1 MPATATTKPLIFI
14 LFFLLSL
21 ANFTLFAE
29 VQVSAETLKQLPP
42 YPNEYQDWSYTE
54 RVQWLQQQLNNTTT
68 AVGRYQL
75 ESELAFQHFGNYAN
89 AEVKQLCLDNPAQQ
103 FDLDYR
109 YICAVTAETPYQENI
124 RQLIQLHDEAISA
137 KNFNLATQ
145 ALSTVAWQQ
154 SSQGDIAS
162 AFRSYE
168 LALSLAE
175 QASPET
181 LNDVMLN
188 TAALYVMHGDKDY
201 VQKGVQLQLSAI
213 HRLETLKQ
221 EVPAA
226 VDYANEMIALTQ
238 HNVGVAYTLHLR
250 DYAKAIL
257 WLSKIA
263 PTNKGLR
270 RSALVFSALSAAELQ
285 QNTQAKEWLAAARLA
300 PVSTEI
306 NTDYLDCYLQLV
318 ELKLQGKAEL
328 TLCRQLEL
336 ETPLEVRQDIYKRMA
351 LLSNA
356 DWRLTGLE
364 KFHQLFLTTL
374 EPQLKQSS
382 TQAASHAELSR
393 LQLESQLNSELLA
406 KEQFLKQ
413 AEQEKRQSQTLLTA
427 AGAVI
432 LLLVMLVIT
441 IQLRQN
447 RNLARQY
454 QSLSVLDGLTGLNN
468 RRYFEQ
474 NIERE
479 LNFVRRS
486 QQDGTGHNI
495 AFYLFD
501 IDHFKKINDTH
512 GHDAGDEVLI
522 EFSKRIKA
530 AIRETDMLI
539 RWGGEEFMLVARLEK
554 NMDQHH
560 LAERIRT
567 VISQQQFKV
576 STQIS
581 LPVTCTIGVVVYPHS
596 TGEVVNINWHSLVQL
611 ADAALYL
618 GKKKQRN
625 CWVSVDNIVELSAL
639 GSILLQDL
647 ELSQQ
652 NRQIILSSQF
662 DAGQTPVA

>member
-1 MPATATTKPLIFI
+1 MLATTTNKPLILI
-14 LFFLLSL
+14 LIVLLNL
-21 ANFTLFAE
+21 VTFTSSA
-29 VQVSAETLKQLPP
+29 QQQISAETLKQLPP
-42 YPNEYQDWSYTE
+42 YPNEYQRWSYAE
-54 RVQWLQQQLNNTTT
+54 RVQWLQQQLNESNT
-68 AVGRYQL
+68 AAGRYQL
-75 ESELAFQHFGNYAN
+75 QTELAFQHFGNYAN
-89 AEVKQLCLDNPAQQ
+89 AKVKQLCLANPAQQ

-109 YICAVTAETPYQENI
+109 YICAVTAQVPYQENI
-124 RQLIQLHDEAISA
+124 RQLIQLHDEAIHA

-145 ALSTVAWQQ
+145 ALSTVAWKQ

-175 QASPET
+175 QASPEA

-201 VQKGVQLQLSAI
+201 VQKGVQLQLAAI
-213 HRLETLKQ
+213 NRLETLKQ
-221 EVPAA
+221 EIPAA

-263 PTNKGLR
+263 PTNKELR

-285 QNTQAKEWLAAARLA
+285 QYEQARAWLAAAKSA

-318 ELKLQGKAEL
+318 ELKLQDKGEL
-328 TLCRQLEL
+328 TLCRQLDPQ
-336 ETPLEVRQDIYKRMA
+336 TPLEVRQDIYKRMA

-356 DWRLTGLE
+356 EWRLLGLE

-406 KEQFLKQ
+406 KEQSLKQ

-447 RNLARQY
+447 RKLARQY

-501 IDHFKKINDTH
+501 IDHFKKINDNH

-522 EFSKRIKA
+522 EFSRRIKA

-554 NMDQHH
+554 NMDQHQI
-560 LAERIRT
+560 AERIRT
-567 VISQQQFKV
+567 VIAQQAFKV
-576 STQIS
+576 SAQTL
-581 LPVTCTIGVVVYPHS
+581 LPVTCTIGVVVYPHC
-596 TGEVVNINWHSLVQL
+596 TDEVVNINWHSLVQL

-625 CWVSVDNIVELSAL
+625 CWVSVDNILELSAL
-639 GSILLQDL
+639 DSLLQQDL

-662 DAGQTPVA
+662 AAGQTPAA

>member
-1 MPATATTKPLIFI
+1 
-14 LFFLLSL
+14 
-21 ANFTLFAE
+21 
-29 VQVSAETLKQLPP
+29 
-42 YPNEYQDWSYTE
+42 
-54 RVQWLQQQLNNTTT
+54 
-68 AVGRYQL
+68 
-75 ESELAFQHFGNYAN
+75 
-89 AEVKQLCLDNPAQQ
+89 
-103 FDLDYR
+103 
-109 YICAVTAETPYQENI
+109 
-124 RQLIQLHDEAISA
+124 
-137 KNFNLATQ
+137 
-145 ALSTVAWQQ
+145 
-154 SSQGDIAS
+154 
-162 AFRSYE
+162 
-168 LALSLAE
+168 
-175 QASPET
+175 
-181 LNDVMLN
+181 
-188 TAALYVMHGDKDY
+188 
-201 VQKGVQLQLSAI
+201 
-213 HRLETLKQ
+213 
-221 EVPAA
+221 
-226 VDYANEMIALTQ
+226 
-238 HNVGVAYTLHLR
+238 
-250 DYAKAIL
+250 
-257 WLSKIA
+257 
-263 PTNKGLR
+263 
-270 RSALVFSALSAAELQ
+270 
-285 QNTQAKEWLAAARLA
+285 
-300 PVSTEI
+300 
-306 NTDYLDCYLQLV
+306 
-318 ELKLQGKAEL
+318 
-328 TLCRQLEL
+328 
-336 ETPLEVRQDIYKRMA
+336 
-351 LLSNA
+351 
-356 DWRLTGLE
+356 
-364 KFHQLFLTTL
+364 
-374 EPQLKQSS
+374 
-382 TQAASHAELSR
+382 
-393 LQLESQLNSELLA
+393 
-406 KEQFLKQ
+406 
-413 AEQEKRQSQTLLTA
+413 
-427 AGAVI
+427 
-432 LLLVMLVIT
+432 LLVMLVIT

-560 LAERIRT
+560 IAERIRT

-576 STQIS
+576 STHMS
-581 LPVTCTIGVVVYPHS
+581 LPVTCTIGVVVYPHGS
-596 TGEVVNINWHSLVQL
+596 GEVVNINWHSLVQL

>member
-1 MPATATTKPLIFI
+1 MLANPTTKPLIFI
-14 LFFLLSL
+14 LFFLLVLTS
-21 ANFTLFAE
+21 FTLSAQE
-29 VQVSAETLKQLPP
+29 QISAEKLKQLPA
-42 YPNEYQDWSYTE
+42 YPDEYHHWSYAE
-54 RVQWLQQQLNNTTT
+54 RVQWLQQQVNGATS
-68 AVGRYQL
+68 AVSRYQL
-75 ESELAFQHFGNYAN
+75 QSELAFQHFGNYAN
-89 AEVKQLCLDNPAQQ
+89 AEVKQLCQANPAQP

-109 YICAVTAETPYQENI
+109 YICAVTAEAPYQENI
-124 RQLIQLHDEAISA
+124 RQLIQLHDDAIRA
-137 KNFNLATQ
+137 KNINLATQ
-145 ALSTVAWQQ
+145 ALSTVAWKQ

-168 LALSLAE
+168 LALSLAQ

-188 TAALYVMHGDKDY
+188 TAALYVMHGDTDY

-213 HRLETLKQ
+213 SRLEKLKL

-226 VDYANEMIALTQ
+226 LDYANEMIALTQ

-250 DYAKAIL
+250 DYAQAIL
-257 WLSKIA
+257 WLQKIA
-263 PTNKGLR
+263 PTNKELH

-285 QNTQAKEWLAAARLA
+285 QNQQAEEWVAAARLA

-318 ELKLQGKAEL
+318 ELKLHGKAEL
-328 TLCRQLEL
+328 TQCQQLEAQ
-336 ETPLEVRQDIYKRMA
+336 TPLEVRQDIYKRMA
-351 LLSNA
+351 SLSNT
-356 DWRLTGLE
+356 DWRLLGLE
-364 KFHQLFLTTL
+364 KFHQLFLATL

-382 TQAASHAELSR
+382 TQAASHAELRR
-393 LQLESQLNSELLA
+393 LQLESQLKSDLLT
-406 KEQFLKQ
+406 KEQSLKQ
-413 AEQEKRQSQTLLTA
+413 AEQDKRQSQTLLTA
-427 AGAVI
+427 AAAVI

-447 RNLARQY
+447 RKLARQY
-454 QSLSVLDGLTGLNN
+454 ESLSVLDGLTGLNN
-468 RRYFEQ
+468 RRYFEH

-501 IDHFKKINDTH
+501 IDHFKKINDNH

-522 EFSKRIKA
+522 EFSRRIKA

-560 LAERIRT
+560 IAERIRT
-567 VISQQQFKV
+567 VISQQEFKV
-576 STQIS
+576 STKIS
-581 LPVTCTIGVVVYPHS
+581 LPVTCTIGVVVYPHNAL
-596 TGEVVNINWHSLVQL
+596 EVINMYWHSLVQL

-625 CWVSVDNIVELSAL
+625 CWVSVDNILELSVL
-639 GSILLQDL
+639 DSILQQDL
-647 ELSQQ
+647 ELSQHK
-652 NRQIILSSQF
+652 RQIILSCQF
-662 DAGQTPVA
+662 NSGKTTTT